1 MPFAKIIY
9 FKGKTKDETYLKRNE
24 TYVEAMRRE
33 TYVSLQANERLKN
46 KNVHNSFIINYIKK
60 RMRSFKAK
68 TTAFCIGLCLLGAAT
83 AERAQAAPERV
94 SAVEQTKLATGR
106 VSDSQSPLIGATV
119 MEKGTSNGTI
129 TDMDGKFT
137 LNVRSGATLVI
148 SYVGY
153 VTQEIK
159 AGTDMRIT
167 LSEDGHSVN
176 EVIVIG
182 YGTQRRE
189 AVTGSVANVSGE
201 KLNQFAATNAAQ
213 ALQGR
218 VAGVLMTQTSSKPGE
233 EMQIRI
239 RGQRSLTAS
248 NDPLIVLDG
257 IPFMGQ
263 LSDINPAD
271 IKSMDILKDASATAI
286 YGSRGANGV
295 ILITTEKGSMGT
307 PAKVS
312 YNGYVSFK
320 KIFSKYPM
328 MDGPTFSKFRKAAG
342 LYQNSLDEDDN
353 TNTDWQDLYYQTGVS
368 HNHDVS
374 VSGGTN
380 GGSYSFGAG
389 YYHDESVV
397 PTEGYDRVSVR
408 GNFDQMVG
416 KWFRFGLSTNNSY
429 RKSQGVNDM
438 YGVLSKSPLAS
449 PYDEN
454 GNLKRYISLPADDQT
469 VVTKETVK
477 RDKDVWLNEN
487 KGIGTYNTLFGEVK
501 CPWVEGL
508 SYRIN
513 IGLNFRSSKGGNFTG
528 TGVNNKDANAVNGAG
543 ISENQTRNWTVENL
557 VTFDRTFA
565 EKHNLNVVGMYSAEQ
580 TTYESTGASAQGI
593 PADFFQ
599 YYALDKATGQLNVNN
614 YNYWQ
619 SGLMSWMGRVMYSY
633 DNKYMLSVAL
643 RSDAS
648 SRLAKGHQWHTYPAV
663 SAGWNIARESFMEN
677 LTWID
682 NLKLRVGYGETSNQS
697 VNPYSTLGGLAVR
710 NYNFGST
717 YKAGYYVNALPN
729 PELGWEYSKTWN
741 FGLDFSLLSGRL
753 FGSFEYYI
761 QKTKDILL
769 DVTMPS
775 TSGVN
780 SYTGNIGNTENKGF
794 ELTLN
799 GIIIDNKDGWKW
811 EAGINLYANRNKLT
825 KLTGADVV
833 KPDGTKEPERDE
845 ANRWFVGHPID
856 VIFDYEYEGLWNESD
871 LKTGPDGKTNLDI
884 LEPGGNLGM
893 IKVKYTGDYDANGM
907 PVRAI
912 GADDRQIMSME
923 PDLIGGFNT
932 TVGYKSFDLT
942 MIGAF
947 QIGGKLISAI
957 HSSNGY
963 LNMLTGR
970 RGQLD
975 VDYWTPE
982 NTGAKYPKPGG
993 IQSGDNPKYGSTLGY
1008 FDAGYLKVR
1017 AITLGYNFDNLKA
1030 VKDFGITRLRLY
1042 ATVQNPFVLFSPF
1055 NNESGLDPETNSWAT
1070 QNTAVAVEGY
1080 NGKHR
1085 MPIVGYNT
1093 PATRNFLFGINLTF

>member
-1 MPFAKIIY
+1 MHFNLK
-9 FKGKTKDETYLKRNE
+9 KTIFLMG
-24 TYVEAMRRE
+24 VC
-33 TYVSLQANERLKN
+33 SLFGVLSAPQA
-46 KNVHNSFIINYIKK
+46 I
-60 RMRSFKAK
+60 
-68 TTAFCIGLCLLGAAT
+68 
-83 AERAQAAPERV
+83 AAPAGVSSTDEVQQSKRV
-94 SAVEQTKLATGR
+94 TGK
-106 VSDSQSPLIGATV
+106 VSDADGALIGATV
-119 MEKGTSNGTI
+119 MEKGTSNGAI
-129 TDMDGKFT
+129 TDVDGNFT
-137 LNVRSGATLVI
+137 INVNPGATLVV

-153 VTQEIK
+153 TTQEIK
-159 AGTDMRIT
+159 VGNQSNLNIVLDAEGGS
-167 LSEDGHSVN
+167 LN
-176 EVIVIG
+176 EVVVIG

-189 AVTGSVANVSGE
+189 AVTGSVANVNGE
-201 KLNQFAATNAAQ
+201 KLNQVAATNAAQ

-218 VAGVLMTQTSSKPGE
+218 IAGVLMTQTSSQPGA

-239 RGQRSLTAS
+239 RGQRSLSAS

-295 ILITTEKGSMGT
+295 IIITTAKGYQGA

-312 YNGYVSFK
+312 YNGYVNFK
-320 KIFSKYPM
+320 TVFEDYPM
-328 MDGPTFSKFRKAAG
+328 MDGPTFAKFRKYAG
-342 LYQNSLDEDDN
+342 KYENSLDENDN

-368 HNHDVS
+368 YNHDLT

-389 YYHDESVV
+389 YYHDESPV
-397 PTEGYDRVSVR
+397 PTQEYDRISVR

-429 RKSQGVNDM
+429 RMTQGVNDM

-454 GNLKRYISLPADDQT
+454 GNLKRYVTLPADDQS
-469 VVTKETVK
+469 VVTKETVR
-477 RDKDVWLNEN
+477 RDKAIWLNEN
-487 KGIGTYNTLFGEVK
+487 KGIGSYNTLFGEVK

-513 IGLNFRSSKGGNFTG
+513 VGLNFRSSKGGNFTG
-528 TGVNNKDANAVNGAG
+528 TGVNNKDEKAINGGG
-543 ISENQTRNWTVENL
+543 ISENQTRNWAIENI

-565 EKHNLNVVGMYSAEQ
+565 EKHNLNIVGMYSAEE

-599 YYALDKATGQLNVNN
+599 YYALDKATGEVNLNN

-633 DNKYMLSVAL
+633 DSKYMLSAAI

-663 SAGWNIARESFMEN
+663 SAGWNIFRENFMEPV
-677 LTWID
+677 TWVD

-697 VNPYSTLGGLAVR
+697 INPYSTLGGLAVR
-710 NYNFGST
+710 NYNFGDT
-717 YKAGYYVNALPN
+717 YMAGYYVNALPN

-741 FGLDFSLLSGRL
+741 VGLDFSFFNGRL
-753 FGSFEYYI
+753 YGSLEYYI
-761 QKTKDILL
+761 QKTNDILL
-769 DVTMPS
+769 DVSLPS
-775 TSGVN
+775 TSGV
-780 SYTGNIGNTENKGF
+780 SSFTGNIGKTENKGWEF
-794 ELTLN
+794 TLN
-799 GIIIDNKDGWKW
+799 GIILDNKNGWHW
-811 EAGINLYANRNKLT
+811 DAGINLYSNKNKLVALASGE
-825 KLTGADVV
+825 K
-833 KPDGTKEPERDE
+833 RDE
-845 ANRWFVGHPID
+845 GNRWFVGYPID
-856 VIFDYEYEGLWNESD
+856 VIYDYEYDGLWNAED
-871 LKTGPDGKTNLDI
+871 VYDVTLPDGTKTTNFAI

-893 IKVKYTGDYDANGM
+893 IKVKYNDDVLDANGV
-907 PVRAI
+907 PTREI
-912 GADDRQIMSME
+912 GPDDRRIMSME
-923 PDLIGGFNT
+923 PDLLGGFNT
-932 TVGYKSFDLT
+932 TVGYKNFDLT
-942 MIGAF
+942 VIGAF
-947 QIGGKLISAI
+947 QVGGKLISAI

-975 VDYWTPE
+975 VDYWTE
-982 NTGAKYPKPGG
+982 DNTGAKYPKPGG

-1008 FDAGYLKVR
+1008 FDAGYLKIR
-1017 AITLGYNFDNLKA
+1017 AITLGYNFDKLSFIKNL
-1030 VKDFGITRLRLY
+1030 GISRLRLY
-1042 ATVQNPFVLFSPF
+1042 ATVQNPFVLFSPYT
-1055 NNESGLDPETNSWAT
+1055 NESGLDPETNSWAN
-1070 QNTAVAVEGY
+1070 QNTAVAYGEY
-1080 NGKHR
+1080 SGKHR
-1085 MPIVGYNT
+1085 MPIIGYNT
-1093 PATRNFLFGINLTF
+1093 PATRNFLFGINVTF

>member
-1 MPFAKIIY
+1 M
-9 FKGKTKDETYLKRNE
+9 
-24 TYVEAMRRE
+24 
-33 TYVSLQANERLKN
+33 
-46 KNVHNSFIINYIKK
+46 
-60 RMRSFKAK
+60 SFKAK
-68 TTAFCIGLCLLGAAT
+68 KTVLCLGLCFLGI
-83 AERAQAAPERV
+83 V
-94 SAVEQTKLATGR
+94 SAQQVSAAAGVASVQQTMQASGHVT
-106 VSDSQSPLIGATV
+106 DSQGPLIGATV
-119 MEKGTSNGTI
+119 MEKGTSNGTV
-129 TDMDGKFT
+129 TDFEGNFS
-137 LNVRSGATLVI
+137 LNVKPGATLVV

-153 VTQEIK
+153 ISQEVK
-159 AGTDMRIT
+159 AGSNMHVN
-167 LSEDGHSVN
+167 LKEDGHVVN
-176 EVIVIG
+176 EVVVIG

-189 AVTGSVANVSGE
+189 AVTGSVANVNGE
-201 KLNQFAATNAAQ
+201 KLNQVAASNAAQ

-239 RGQRSLTAS
+239 RGQRSLSAS

-295 ILITTEKGSMGT
+295 IIITTVKGAQGT

-320 KIFSKYPM
+320 KVFHKYPM
-328 MDGPTFSKFRKAAG
+328 MDGPTFSKFRQYAG
-342 LYQNSLDEDDN
+342 LYQNSLDESDN
-353 TNTDWQDLYYQTGVS
+353 TSTDWQDLYYQTGVS
-368 HNHDVS
+368 YNHDVS

-397 PTEGYDRVSVR
+397 PTEGYDRISVR
-408 GNFDQMVG
+408 GNFDQSVG
-416 KWFRFGLSTNNSY
+416 KYFRFGLSTNNSY
-429 RKSQGVNDM
+429 RKTKGVNDM

-454 GNLKRYISLPADDQT
+454 GNLKRFVTLPADDQS
-469 VVTKETVK
+469 VVTKETVE
-477 RDKDVWLNEN
+477 RDQEVWLNEN
-487 KGIGTYNTLFGEVK
+487 KGIGSYNTLFGELK
-501 CPWVEGL
+501 CPWIEGL

-528 TGVNNKDANAVNGAG
+528 TGVNNKDENAINGGG
-543 ISENQTRNWTVENL
+543 ISENQTRNWAIENL
-557 VTFDRTFA
+557 LTYDHTFA
-565 EKHNLNVVGMYSAEQ
+565 EKHNLNVVAMYSAEE

-593 PADFFQ
+593 PADYFQ
-599 YYALDKATGQLNVNN
+599 YYALDKATGEVNLNN

-619 SGLMSWMGRVMYSY
+619 SGLVSWMGRVMYSY
-633 DNKYMLSVAL
+633 DNKYMISAAL

-677 LTWID
+677 LKWID

-697 VNPYSTLGGLAVR
+697 INPYSTLGGLAIR
-710 NYNFGST
+710 NYNFGNT

-741 FGLDFSLLSGRL
+741 FGLDFSLFNGRL
-753 FGSFEYYI
+753 YGSIEYYT

-769 DVTMPS
+769 DVSLPS
-775 TSGVN
+775 TSGV
-780 SYTGNIGNTENKGF
+780 SSFTGNIGNTENKGF

-799 GIIIDNKDGWKW
+799 GIIIDNKNGWNW

-825 KLTGADVV
+825 KLTG
-833 KPDGTKEPERDE
+833 TEPIILPNGQEKKERDE
-845 ANRWFVGHPID
+845 ANRWFVGYPID
-856 VIFDYEYEGLWNESD
+856 VIYDYEYEGLWQEGD
-871 LKTGPDGKTNLDI
+871 PYLDI
-884 LEPGGNLGM
+884 LEPGGNVGM
-893 IKVKYTGDYDANGM
+893 IKVKYRGDASLGDYEADGVT
-907 PVRAI
+907 PSRAI
-912 GADDRQIMSME
+912 GAEDRQIMSME

-932 TVGYKSFDLT
+932 TVGYKGFDLT
-942 MIGAF
+942 VIGAF

-1008 FDAGYLKVR
+1008 FNAGYLKFR
-1017 AITLGYNFDNLKA
+1017 TITLGYNFDNLRCI
-1030 VKDFGITRLRLY
+1030 KDLGISRLRLY

-1055 NNESGLDPETNSWAT
+1055 NNESGLDPETNSWAN
-1070 QNTAVAVEGY
+1070 QNTAVAVDGY
-1080 NGKHR
+1080 TGKHK

-1093 PATRNFLFGINLTF
+1093 PATRNFLFGVNVTF

>member
-1 MPFAKIIY
+1 M
-9 FKGKTKDETYLKRNE
+9 
-24 TYVEAMRRE
+24 
-33 TYVSLQANERLKN
+33 
-46 KNVHNSFIINYIKK
+46 
-60 RMRSFKAK
+60 SFKAK
-68 TTAFCIGLCLLGAAT
+68 KTVLCLGLCFLGI
-83 AERAQAAPERV
+83 V
-94 SAVEQTKLATGR
+94 SAQQVSAAAGVASVQQTMQASGHVT
-106 VSDSQSPLIGATV
+106 DSQGPLIGATV
-119 MEKGTSNGTI
+119 MEKGTSNGTV
-129 TDMDGKFT
+129 TDFEGNFS
-137 LNVRSGATLVI
+137 LNVKPGATLVV

-153 VTQEIK
+153 ISQEVK
-159 AGTDMRIT
+159 AGSNMHVN
-167 LSEDGHSVN
+167 LKEDGHVVN
-176 EVIVIG
+176 EVVVIG

-189 AVTGSVANVSGE
+189 AVTGSVANVNGE
-201 KLNQFAATNAAQ
+201 KLNQVAASNAAQ

-239 RGQRSLTAS
+239 RGQRSLSAS

-295 ILITTEKGSMGT
+295 IIITTVKGAQGT

-320 KIFSKYPM
+320 KVFHKYPM
-328 MDGPTFSKFRKAAG
+328 MDGPTFSKFRQYAG
-342 LYQNSLDEDDN
+342 LYQNSLDENDN
-353 TNTDWQDLYYQTGVS
+353 TSTDWQDLYYQTGVS
-368 HNHDVS
+368 YNHDVS

-397 PTEGYDRVSVR
+397 PTEGYDRISVR
-408 GNFDQMVG
+408 GNFDQSVG
-416 KWFRFGLSTNNSY
+416 KYFRFGLSTNNSY
-429 RKSQGVNDM
+429 RKTKGVNDM

-454 GNLKRYISLPADDQT
+454 GNLKRFVTLPADDQS
-469 VVTKETVK
+469 VVTKETVE
-477 RDKDVWLNEN
+477 RDQEVWLNEN
-487 KGIGTYNTLFGEVK
+487 KGIGSYNTLFGELK
-501 CPWVEGL
+501 CPWIEGL

-528 TGVNNKDANAVNGAG
+528 TGVNNKDENAINGGG
-543 ISENQTRNWTVENL
+543 ISENQTRNWAIENL
-557 VTFDRTFA
+557 LTYDHTFA
-565 EKHNLNVVGMYSAEQ
+565 EKHNLNVVAMYSAEE

-593 PADFFQ
+593 PADYFQ
-599 YYALDKATGQLNVNN
+599 YYALDKATGEVNLNN

-619 SGLMSWMGRVMYSY
+619 SGLVSWMGRVMYSY
-633 DNKYMLSVAL
+633 DNKYMISAAL

-677 LTWID
+677 LKWID

-697 VNPYSTLGGLAVR
+697 INPYSTLGGLAIR

-741 FGLDFSLLSGRL
+741 FGLDFSLFNGRL
-753 FGSFEYYI
+753 YGSIEYYT

-769 DVTMPS
+769 DVSLPS
-775 TSGVN
+775 TSGV
-780 SYTGNIGNTENKGF
+780 SSFTGNIGNTENKGF

-799 GIIIDNKDGWKW
+799 GIIIDNKNGWNW

-825 KLTGADVV
+825 KLTG
-833 KPDGTKEPERDE
+833 TEPIILPNGQEKKERDE
-845 ANRWFVGHPID
+845 ANRWFVGYPID
-856 VIFDYEYEGLWNESD
+856 VIYDYEYEGLWQEGD
-871 LKTGPDGKTNLDI
+871 PYLDI
-884 LEPGGNLGM
+884 LEPGGNVGM
-893 IKVKYTGDYDANGM
+893 IKVKYRGDASLGDYEADGVT
-907 PVRAI
+907 PSRAI
-912 GADDRQIMSME
+912 GAEDRQIMSME

-932 TVGYKSFDLT
+932 TVGYKGFDLT
-942 MIGAF
+942 VIGAF

-1008 FDAGYLKVR
+1008 FNAGYLKFR
-1017 AITLGYNFDNLKA
+1017 TITLGYNFDNLRCI
-1030 VKDFGITRLRLY
+1030 KDLGISRLRLY

-1055 NNESGLDPETNSWAT
+1055 NNESGLDPETNSWAN
-1070 QNTAVAVEGY
+1070 QNTAVAVDGY
-1080 NGKHR
+1080 TGKHK

-1093 PATRNFLFGINLTF
+1093 PATRNFLFGVNVTF

>member
-1 MPFAKIIY
+1 MHVNLRKSV
-9 FKGKTKDETYLKRNE
+9 LC
-24 TYVEAMRRE
+24 V
-33 TYVSLQANERLKN
+33 
-46 KNVHNSFIINYIKK
+46 
-60 RMRSFKAK
+60 
-68 TTAFCIGLCLLGAAT
+68 GLCSLAGLMGTPQTAT
-83 AERAQAAPERV
+83 AAPDSQSV
-94 SAVEQTKLATGR
+94 TAVQQTKKVTGR
-106 VSDSQSPLIGATV
+106 VSDSMGTLIGATI
-119 MEKGTSNGTI
+119 MEKGTTNGVV
-129 TDMDGKFT
+129 TDYDGNFSI
-137 LNVRSGATLVI
+137 NVQPGATLVV

-153 VTQEIK
+153 VSQEIK
-159 AGTDMRIT
+159 VGNQSNLNIM
-167 LSEDGHSVN
+167 LEDEGRNLN
-176 EVIVIG
+176 EVVVIG

-189 AVTGSVANVSGE
+189 AVTGSVANVNGE
-201 KLNQFAATNAAQ
+201 KLNQIAATNAAQ

-218 VAGVLMTQTSSKPGE
+218 VAGVLMTQTGSKPGD

-239 RGQRSLTAS
+239 RGQRSLSAS

-263 LSDINPAD
+263 LSDINPTD

-295 ILITTEKGSMGT
+295 IIITTVKGSQGT

-312 YNGYVSFK
+312 YNGYVNFK
-320 KIFSKYPM
+320 TVFHKYPM
-328 MDGPTFSKFRKAAG
+328 MDGPTFSKMRQYAG
-342 LYQNSLDEDDN
+342 LYKNSLDESDD
-353 TNTDWQDLYYQTGVS
+353 TNTDWQDFYYQTGVS

-374 VSGGTN
+374 IAGGTN

-397 PTEGYDRVSVR
+397 PTEGYNRISVR
-408 GNFDQMVG
+408 GNFDQMIG

-429 RKSQGVNDM
+429 RKTQGVNDM

-449 PYDEN
+449 PYDAD
-454 GNLKRYISLPADDQT
+454 GNLKRYVSLPADDQS
-469 VVTKETVK
+469 VVTKETVE

-487 KGIGTYNTLFGEVK
+487 KGIGSYNTLFGEVK
-501 CPWVEGL
+501 CPWIEGL

-513 IGLNFRSSKGGNFTG
+513 IGLNFRSSKGGSFTG
-528 TGVNNKDANAVNGAG
+528 TGVNNKDPKAVNGG
-543 ISENQTRNWTVENL
+543 SISENQTYNWAVENL
-557 VTFDRTFA
+557 ITYDHTFA

-580 TTYESTGASAQGI
+580 TTYESTGANAQDI
-593 PADFFQ
+593 PADYFQ
-599 YYALDKATGQLNVNN
+599 YFALDKATGQANLTG

-619 SGLMSWMGRVMYSY
+619 SGLISWMGRVMYSY

-663 SAGWNIARESFMEN
+663 SAGWNIAREDFMRD

-697 VNPYSTLGGLAVR
+697 INPYSTLGGLAVR
-710 NYNFGST
+710 NYNFGDT

-741 FGLDFSLLSGRL
+741 FGLDFSLFNGRLSGSL
-753 FGSFEYYI
+753 EYYS
-761 QKTKDILL
+761 QKTNDILL
-769 DVTMPS
+769 DVSLPS
-775 TSGVN
+775 TSGVS

-799 GIIIDNKDGWKW
+799 GVIIDNKNGWNW
-811 EAGINLYANRNKLT
+811 EAGINLYQNRNKLT
-825 KLTGADVV
+825 KLTGAVDENG
-833 KPDGTKEPERDE
+833 KPVPDE
-845 ANRWFVGHPID
+845 GNRWFPGHPID
-856 VIFDYEYEGLWNESD
+856 VIYDYKYIGLWQAGEED
-871 LKTGPDGKTNLDI
+871 LMNV
-884 LEPGGNLGM
+884 LEPGGNIGM
-893 IKVKYTGDYDANGM
+893 IKVAHDKALDENGK
-907 PVRAI
+907 PTRQI
-912 GADDRQIMSME
+912 GAEDREIMSME

-932 TVGYKSFDLT
+932 TVAYKNLDLT
-942 MIGAF
+942 VIGAF

-957 HSSNGY
+957 HSANGY

-975 VDYWTPE
+975 VDYWTE
-982 NTGAKYPKPGG
+982 NNTGAKYPKPGG

-1017 AITLGYNFDNLKA
+1017 AITLGYNFTDLKPI
-1030 VKDFGITRLRLY
+1030 KDLGISRLRLY

-1055 NNESGLDPETNSWAT
+1055 NNESGLDPETNSYAN
-1070 QNTAVAVEGY
+1070 QNTAVGIDGY
-1080 NGKHR
+1080 LGKHK

-1093 PATRNFLFGINLTF
+1093 PATRNFLFGVNVTF

>member
-1 MPFAKIIY
+1 M
-9 FKGKTKDETYLKRNE
+9 
-24 TYVEAMRRE
+24 
-33 TYVSLQANERLKN
+33 
-46 KNVHNSFIINYIKK
+46 
-60 RMRSFKAK
+60 SFKAK
-68 TTAFCIGLCLLGAAT
+68 KTALCVGLCFLGILS
-83 AERAQAAPERV
+83 AQEA
-94 SAVEQTKLATGR
+94 SAVTESVTSVQQTKQATGR
-106 VSDSQSPLIGATV
+106 VSDSQGPLIGATV
-119 MEKGTSNGTI
+119 MEKGTSNGTV
-129 TDMDGKFT
+129 TDFNGNFS
-137 LNVRSGATLVI
+137 LNVKPGATLVI

-153 VTQEIK
+153 ESQEIK
-159 AGTDMRIT
+159 AGDNLRVE
-167 LSEDGHSVN
+167 LKEDGHVVN
-176 EVIVIG
+176 EVVVIG

-189 AVTGSVANVSGE
+189 AVTGSVANIGGE
-201 KLNQFAATNAAQ
+201 KLNQIAATNAAQ

-218 VAGVLMTQTSSKPGE
+218 VAGVLMTQTGSKPGD

-239 RGQRSLTAS
+239 RGQRSLSAS

-257 IPFMGQ
+257 IPFMGV

-295 ILITTEKGSMGT
+295 IIITTVKGSQGA

-320 KIFSKYPM
+320 KVFKKYPM
-328 MDGPTFSKFRKAAG
+328 MDGPTFSKFRQYAG
-342 LYQNSLDEDDN
+342 LYQNSLDENDN

-374 VSGGTN
+374 VAGGTN

-416 KWFRFGLSTNNSY
+416 KYFRFGLSTNNSY
-429 RKSQGVNDM
+429 RKTQGVNDM

-454 GNLKRYISLPADDQT
+454 GNLKRYISLPADDQS
-469 VVTKETVK
+469 VVTKETVE

-487 KGIGTYNTLFGEVK
+487 KGIGSYNTLFGEVK

-528 TGVNNKDANAVNGAG
+528 TGVNNKDANAVNGGG
-543 ISENQTRNWTVENL
+543 ISENQTRNWAVENL
-557 VTFDRTFA
+557 LTYDHIFA
-565 EKHNLNVVGMYSAEQ
+565 EKHNVNVVAMYSAEQ
-580 TTYESTGASAQGI
+580 TTYESTGASAQDI
-593 PADFFQ
+593 PADYFQ
-599 YYALDKATGQLNVNN
+599 YYALDKAVGQANLTG

-633 DNKYMLSVAL
+633 DNKYMISAAL

-663 SAGWNIARESFMEN
+663 SAGWNISREQFMEN

-697 VNPYSTLGGLAVR
+697 INPYSTLGGLAVR

-741 FGLDFSLLSGRL
+741 FGLDFSLFSGRL
-753 FGSFEYYI
+753 YGSFEYYT
-761 QKTKDILL
+761 QKTNDILL
-769 DVTMPS
+769 DVSLPS
-775 TSGVN
+775 TSGVS
-780 SYTGNIGNTENKGF
+780 SYTGNIGNTENKGW

-799 GIIIDNKDGWKW
+799 GIIIDNKNGWNW
-811 EAGINLYANRNKLT
+811 EAGINLYQNRNKLT
-825 KLTGADVV
+825 KLTGALDENGNPV
-833 KPDGTKEPERDE
+833 PDKG
-845 ANRWFVGHPID
+845 NRWFIGYPID
-856 VIFDYEYEGLWNESD
+856 VIYDYKYIGLWQAGEEAQMN
-871 LKTGPDGKTNLDI
+871 I
-884 LEPGGNLGM
+884 LEPGGNIGM
-893 IKVKYTGDYDANGM
+893 IKVAHDKALDANGN
-907 PVRAI
+907 PTRQI
-912 GADDRQIMSME
+912 GEDDREVMSME

-932 TVGYKSFDLT
+932 TVGYKGFDLT
-942 MIGAF
+942 VIGAF
-947 QIGGKLISAI
+947 QVGGKLISAI
-957 HSSNGY
+957 HSANGY

-975 VDYWTPE
+975 VDYWTE
-982 NTGAKYPKPGG
+982 QNTGAKYPKPGG

-1030 VKDFGITRLRLY
+1030 VKDFGISRLRLY
-1042 ATVQNPFVLFSPF
+1042 ATIQNPFVLFSPF
-1055 NNESGLDPETNSWAT
+1055 NNESGLDPETNSYAN
-1070 QNTAVAVEGY
+1070 QNTAVGIDGY
-1080 NGKHR
+1080 TGKHR

-1093 PATRNFLFGINLTF
+1093 PSTRNFIFGLNVTF

>member
-1 MPFAKIIY
+1 M
-9 FKGKTKDETYLKRNE
+9 
-24 TYVEAMRRE
+24 
-33 TYVSLQANERLKN
+33 
-46 KNVHNSFIINYIKK
+46 
-60 RMRSFKAK
+60 SFKAK
-68 TTAFCIGLCLLGAAT
+68 KTALCVGLCFLGMLS
-83 AERAQAAPERV
+83 AQEA
-94 SAVEQTKLATGR
+94 SAVTESVTSVQQTKQATGQ
-106 VSDSQSPLIGATV
+106 VSDSQGPLIGATV
-119 MEKGTSNGTI
+119 MEKGTSNGTV
-129 TDMDGKFT
+129 TDFNGNFS
-137 LNVRSGATLVI
+137 LNVKSGATLVI
-148 SYVGY
+148 SYIGY

-159 AGTDMRIT
+159 AGDNVHVT
-167 LSEDGHSVN
+167 LTEDGHIVN
-176 EVIVIG
+176 EVVVIG

-189 AVTGSVANVSGE
+189 AVTGSVANVGGE
-201 KLNQFAATNAAQ
+201 KLNQIAATNAAQ

-218 VAGVLMTQTSSKPGE
+218 VAGVLMTQTGSKPGD

-239 RGQRSLTAS
+239 RGQRSLSAS

-257 IPFMGQ
+257 IPFMGV

-295 ILITTEKGSMGT
+295 IIITTVKGSQGT

-312 YNGYVSFK
+312 YNGYVSIKKVFK
-320 KIFSKYPM
+320 KYPM
-328 MDGPTFSKFRKAAG
+328 MDGPTFSKFRKYAG

-374 VSGGTN
+374 VAGGTN

-416 KWFRFGLSTNNSY
+416 KYFRFGLSTNNSY
-429 RKSQGVNDM
+429 RKTQGVNDM

-449 PYDEN
+449 PYDAN
-454 GNLKRYISLPADDQT
+454 GNLKRYISLPADDQS
-469 VVTKETVK
+469 VVTKETVE

-487 KGIGTYNTLFGEVK
+487 KGIGSYNTLFGEVK

-513 IGLNFRSSKGGNFTG
+513 IGLNFRNSKGGNFTG
-528 TGVNNKDANAVNGAG
+528 TGVNNKDANAVNGGG
-543 ISENQTRNWTVENL
+543 ISENQTRNWAVENL
-557 VTFDRTFA
+557 LTYDHIFA
-565 EKHNLNVVGMYSAEQ
+565 EKHNVNVVAMYSAEQ
-580 TTYESTGASAQGI
+580 TTYESTGASAQDI
-593 PADFFQ
+593 PADYFQ
-599 YYALDKATGQLNVNN
+599 YYALDKAVGQANLTG

-619 SGLMSWMGRVMYSY
+619 SGLISWMGRVMYSY
-633 DNKYMLSVAL
+633 DNKYMISAAL

-663 SAGWNIARESFMEN
+663 SAGWNISRERFMEN

-697 VNPYSTLGGLAVR
+697 INPYSTLGGLAVR

-741 FGLDFSLLSGRL
+741 FGLDFSLFSGRL
-753 FGSFEYYI
+753 YGSFEYYT
-761 QKTKDILL
+761 QKTNDILL
-769 DVTMPS
+769 DVSLPS
-775 TSGVN
+775 TSGVS
-780 SYTGNIGNTENKGF
+780 SYTGNIGNTENKGW

-799 GIIIDNKDGWKW
+799 GIIIDNKNGWNW
-811 EAGINLYANRNKLT
+811 EAGINLYQNRNKLT
-825 KLTGADVV
+825 KLTGALDENGDPV
-833 KPDGTKEPERDE
+833 PDK
-845 ANRWFVGHPID
+845 ANRWFIGYPID
-856 VIFDYEYEGLWNESD
+856 VIYDYKYIGLWQAGEEDKMSV
-871 LKTGPDGKTNLDI
+871 
-884 LEPGGNLGM
+884 LEPGGNIGM
-893 IKVKYTGDYDANGM
+893 IKVAHDKALDANGN
-907 PVRAI
+907 PT
-912 GADDRQIMSME
+912 RQIGEEDREVMSME

-932 TVGYKSFDLT
+932 TVGYKGFDLT
-942 MIGAF
+942 VIGAF
-947 QIGGKLISAI
+947 QVGGMLISAI
-957 HSSNGY
+957 HSANGY

-975 VDYWTPE
+975 VDYWTE
-982 NTGAKYPKPGG
+982 QNTGAKYPKPGG

-1008 FDAGYLKVR
+1008 FSASYLKVR

-1030 VKDFGITRLRLY
+1030 IKDFGISRLRLY

-1055 NNESGLDPETNSWAT
+1055 NDESGLDPETNSYAN
-1070 QNTAVAVEGY
+1070 QNTAVGIDGY
-1080 NGKHR
+1080 TGKHR

-1093 PATRNFLFGINLTF
+1093 PSTRNFIFGLNITF

>member
-1 MPFAKIIY
+1 MHVNLRKSV
-9 FKGKTKDETYLKRNE
+9 LC
-24 TYVEAMRRE
+24 V
-33 TYVSLQANERLKN
+33 
-46 KNVHNSFIINYIKK
+46 
-60 RMRSFKAK
+60 
-68 TTAFCIGLCLLGAAT
+68 GLCSLAGLMGTPQTAT
-83 AERAQAAPERV
+83 AAPDSQSV
-94 SAVEQTKLATGR
+94 TAVQQTKKVTGR
-106 VSDSQSPLIGATV
+106 VSDSMGTLIGATI
-119 MEKGTSNGTI
+119 MEKGTTNGVV
-129 TDMDGKFT
+129 TDYDGNFSI
-137 LNVRSGATLVI
+137 NVQPGATLVV

-153 VTQEIK
+153 VSQEIK
-159 AGTDMRIT
+159 VGNQSNLNIM
-167 LSEDGHSVN
+167 LEDEGRNLN
-176 EVIVIG
+176 EVVVIG

-189 AVTGSVANVSGE
+189 AVTGSVANVNGE
-201 KLNQFAATNAAQ
+201 KLNQIAATNAAQ

-218 VAGVLMTQTSSKPGE
+218 VAGVLMTQTGSKPGD

-239 RGQRSLTAS
+239 RGQRSLSAS

-263 LSDINPAD
+263 LSDINPTD

-295 ILITTEKGSMGT
+295 IIITTAKGNQGV

-320 KIFSKYPM
+320 TVFHKYPM
-328 MDGPTFSKFRKAAG
+328 MDGPTFSKMRQYAG
-342 LYQNSLDEDDN
+342 LYKNSLDESDD

-374 VSGGTN
+374 IAGGTN

-397 PTEGYDRVSVR
+397 PTEGYNRISVR
-408 GNFDQMVG
+408 GNFDQMIG

-429 RKSQGVNDM
+429 RKTQGVNDM

-449 PYDEN
+449 PYDAD
-454 GNLKRYISLPADDQT
+454 GNLKRYVSLPADDQT
-469 VVTKETVK
+469 VVTKETVE

-487 KGIGTYNTLFGEVK
+487 KGIGSYNTLFGEVK
-501 CPWVEGL
+501 CPWIEGL

-513 IGLNFRSSKGGNFTG
+513 IGLNFRSSKGGSFTG
-528 TGVNNKDANAVNGAG
+528 TGVNNKDPKAVNGG
-543 ISENQTRNWTVENL
+543 SISENQTYNWAVENL
-557 VTFDRTFA
+557 ITYDHTFA

-580 TTYESTGASAQGI
+580 TTYESTGANAQDI
-593 PADFFQ
+593 PADYFQ
-599 YYALDKATGQLNVNN
+599 YFALDKATGQANLTG

-619 SGLMSWMGRVMYSY
+619 SGLISWMGRVMYSY

-663 SAGWNIARESFMEN
+663 SAGWNIAREDFMRD

-697 VNPYSTLGGLAVR
+697 INPYSTLGGLAVR
-710 NYNFGST
+710 NYNFGDT

-741 FGLDFSLLSGRL
+741 FGLDFSLFNGRLSGSL
-753 FGSFEYYI
+753 EYYS
-761 QKTKDILL
+761 QKTNDILL
-769 DVTMPS
+769 DVSLPS
-775 TSGVN
+775 TSGVS

-799 GIIIDNKDGWKW
+799 GVIIDNKNGWNW
-811 EAGINLYANRNKLT
+811 EAGINLYQNRNKLT
-825 KLTGADVV
+825 KLTGAVDENG
-833 KPDGTKEPERDE
+833 KPVPDE
-845 ANRWFVGHPID
+845 ANRWFPGHPID
-856 VIFDYEYEGLWNESD
+856 VIYDYKYIGLWQAGEED
-871 LKTGPDGKTNLDI
+871 LMNV
-884 LEPGGNLGM
+884 LEPGGNIGM
-893 IKVKYTGDYDANGM
+893 IKVAHDKALDENGK
-907 PVRAI
+907 PTRQI
-912 GADDRQIMSME
+912 GAEDREIMSME

-932 TVGYKSFDLT
+932 TVAYKNLDLT
-942 MIGAF
+942 VIGAF

-957 HSSNGY
+957 HSANGY

-975 VDYWTPE
+975 VDYWTE
-982 NTGAKYPKPGG
+982 NNTGAKYPKPGG

-1017 AITLGYNFDNLKA
+1017 AITLGYNFTDLKPI
-1030 VKDFGITRLRLY
+1030 KDLGISRLRLY

-1055 NNESGLDPETNSWAT
+1055 NNESGLDPETNSYAN
-1070 QNTAVAVEGY
+1070 QNTAVSIDGY
-1080 NGKHR
+1080 TGKHK

-1093 PATRNFLFGINLTF
+1093 PATRNFLFGINVTF